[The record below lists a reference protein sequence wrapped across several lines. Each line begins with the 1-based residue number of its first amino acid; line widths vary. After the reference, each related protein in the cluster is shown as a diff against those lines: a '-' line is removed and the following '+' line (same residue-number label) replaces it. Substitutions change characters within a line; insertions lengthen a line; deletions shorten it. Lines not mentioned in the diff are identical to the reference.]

1 MSGFLRKVSVASALG
16 VVALTAT
23 GCTPIFSLV
32 AIGVG

>member
-1 MSGFLRKVSVASALG
+1 MSGFLRKVSVASALTL
-16 VVALTAT
+16 VAVAAT